1 MKLNMPR
8 CKMKLFK
15 MGSILIIVLA
25 SFTIIA
31 QNSYSK
37 KDIKEYSSFIN
48 QFIAVYADALVPLI
62 STFKSDTVSENKI
75 TVALDQ
81 FGKKTNA
88 YATVF
93 ADETKYVLMRD
104 ENLVELWPKLNIDAK
119 KKELLLERIGY
130 LKEAMFNYTQKHDKQ
145 IFASEKVVNSIE
157 QLRCFVD
164 TIGSNYEEIKAI
176 EGLIQLNDSTN
187 LGNSSSA
194 HDNEQAEESATSE
207 DDVQEYNARQI
218 IDILNNDVFSY
229 YKDDLKDYDTPLKK
243 QVFKKTDEY
252 KELLSTIRE
261 IAKKIKN
268 GKVKMID
275 EPGDSLS
282 DYDLKRNGFYYNVGA
297 NFTDYGAGN
306 YPISKN
312 GFCLDR
318 IPTSKTKD
326 IGGTI
331 WRIFLPCD
339 ADTAVKI
346 EKNNDIIFVYTF
358 KVTGVVDKVFTTFVM
373 GTGYTVSYKAKYVS
387 VNNIELKIVNK
398 TSNEVLKTY
407 FYQ

>member
-1 MKLNMPR
+1 
-8 CKMKLFK
+8 
-15 MGSILIIVLA
+15 
-25 SFTIIA
+25 
-31 QNSYSK
+31 
-37 KDIKEYSSFIN
+37 
-48 QFIAVYADALVPLI
+48 
-62 STFKSDTVSENKI
+62 
-75 TVALDQ
+75 
-81 FGKKTNA
+81 
-88 YATVF
+88 
-93 ADETKYVLMRD
+93 MRD

-339 ADTAVKI
+339 ADTAVNI

-387 VNNIELKIVNK
+387 INNIELKIVNK

-407 FYQ
+407 FYK